1 MSGGRRRGSG
11 TFAALAV
18 PNYRRYIAG
27 QAVSLAGTWMQA
39 IAQSWLVL
47 ELSHSGTVLGF
58 LVAVQLL
65 PVLVFGAYGGLIAD
79 RFDKRRILI
88 AAQVVQGALAL
99 ILGVLTTTGA
109 VRLWMVFVL
118 AFALGLVRSVASPA
132 QQSFPSEVVGP
143 ELLGNAVSLNQIVVN
158 TARAVGPAVA
168 GTLIATV
175 GVGVCFLVNAAS
187 FVAVIFALARLDR
200 ATLHPAERVM
210 RASGQIREGL
220 RYVRSAPELLM
231 PLVMMAVVGTLAYEF
246 QVVLPL
252 MARGPLDGGPTAYG
266 LMTSAMGVG
275 AVCGGLV
282 LAPRVR
288 IGLGPLSRLSFA
300 FGVAILAAAA
310 APTIAVEIVA
320 LLAVGAASTCFLTT
334 ASSTLQLTAEPQFRG
349 RVMALWSMAFL
360 GSTPIGGPIIGAISE
375 AASPRAG
382 LVTGAVA
389 CIACSLL
396 GAVALRR
403 MSPDRRSATG
413 ERVVGGHPSA
423 PEHPALATDCEPGRV
438 PPVGVRARP

>member
-1 MSGGRRRGSG
+1 MSATAAGG

-27 QAVSLAGTWMQA
+27 QAVSLVGTWMQA

-47 ELSHSGTVLGF
+47 ELSHSGTVLGL

-65 PVLVFGAYGGLIAD
+65 PVLVFGAYGGLVAD
-79 RFDKRRILI
+79 RFDKRRILVV
-88 AAQVVQGALAL
+88 AQVLMGMLAL
-99 ILGVLTTTGA
+99 TLGLLTITGA
-109 VRLWMVFVL
+109 VALWMVFVL
-118 AFALGLVRSVASPA
+118 AFGLGLVRSIASPA

-143 ELLGNAVSLNQIVVN
+143 QLLGNAVSLNQIVLN
-158 TARAVGPAVA
+158 SARAVGPAVA

-175 GVGVCFLVNAAS
+175 GVGPCFLVNAAS
-187 FVAVIFALARLDR
+187 FVAVVFALARLDR
-200 ATLHPAERVM
+200 AALHPAEPVA
-210 RASGQIREGL
+210 RASGQIRAGL
-220 RYVRSAPELLM
+220 RYVRSAPELLL
-231 PLVMMAVVGTLAYEF
+231 PLVMMAVIGTLAYEF

-252 MARGPLDGGPTAYG
+252 MAQGPLHGGPAAYG

-275 AVCGGLV
+275 AVGGGLV

-288 IGLGPLSRLSFA
+288 IGLRALIRLSFA
-300 FGVAILAAAA
+300 FGVTILAAAA
-310 APTIAVEIVA
+310 APSIAVELVA

-349 RVMALWSMAFL
+349 RVMALWAMAFL

-375 AASPRAG
+375 AVSPRAG
-382 LVTGAVA
+382 LATGAAA
-389 CIACSLL
+389 CLACALL

-403 MSPDRRSATG
+403 LSADRRSADAGRTID
-413 ERVVGGHPSA
+413 GHPFT
-423 PEHPALATDCEPGRV
+423 PEHPALDTDCEPGRASG
-438 PPVGVRARP
+438 VGVGRTSG

>member
-1 MSGGRRRGSG
+1 MSADGSSSSS

-27 QAVSLAGTWMQA
+27 QAVSLVGTWMQA

-58 LVAVQLL
+58 VVAVQLL

-88 AAQVVQGALAL
+88 VAQVVMGTLAL

-132 QQSFPSEVVGP
+132 QQSFPPEIVGP
-143 ELLGNAVSLNQIVVN
+143 QLLGNAVSLNQIVVN

-187 FVAVIFALARLDR
+187 FVAVIFALARMDR
-200 ATLHPAERVM
+200 ATLQPAERVM

-220 RYVRSAPELLM
+220 RYVRSAPELLL

-252 MARGPLDGGPTAYG
+252 MARGPLHGGPTAYG
-266 LMTSAMGVG
+266 LMTSAMGAG

-288 IGLGPLSRLSFA
+288 IGLGALSRLSFA

-310 APTIAVEIVA
+310 APTIAVEIVV

-334 ASSTLQLTAEPQFRG
+334 ASSTLQLTSEPQFRG
-349 RVMALWSMAFL
+349 RVMALWTMAFL

-382 LVTGAVA
+382 LVTGAGA

-403 MSPDRRSATG
+403 VPTGRRPAPG
-413 ERVVGGHPSA
+413 DRVVGGHPPA
-423 PEHPALATDCEPGRV
+423 PEHPGLATDCEPGRV
-438 PPVGVRARP
+438 APAGVGARS

>member
-1 MSGGRRRGSG
+1 MSAGGGSG

-58 LVAVQLL
+58 VVAVQLL

-88 AAQVVQGALAL
+88 AAQVVMGTLAL
-99 ILGVLTTTGA
+99 ILGLLTTTGA

-118 AFALGLVRSVASPA
+118 AFALGLVRSIASPA
-132 QQSFPSEVVGP
+132 QQSFPSEIVGP
-143 ELLGNAVSLNQIVVN
+143 QLLGNAVSLNQIVVN

-187 FVAVIFALARLDR
+187 FVAVLFALARLDR
-200 ATLHPAERVM
+200 AALRPAEPVA

-220 RYVRSAPELLM
+220 RYVRSAPELLL
-231 PLVMMAVVGTLAYEF
+231 PLAMMAVVGTLAYEF

-252 MARGPLDGGPTAYG
+252 MAQGPLHGGPAAYG

-288 IGLGPLSRLSFA
+288 IGLGALSRLSFA

-349 RVMALWSMAFL
+349 RVMALWAMAFL

-389 CIACSLL
+389 CIACSLF

-403 MSPDRRSATG
+403 AAPDRRSAPG
-413 ERVVGGHPSA
+413 DRIVGGHPPA

-438 PPVGVRARP
+438 PPAGVSARS